1 MIRRLVPGALTFLLL
16 GLVIG
21 GAFAGLLRA
30 AGTVEYGAFLQSP
43 YTRRV
48 VTFTVWQALLSTL
61 LSVGPAILV
70 ARALARRASFPGRA
84 LLLRLFGLP
93 LVLPTLVGILGVVAI
108 YGQSGL
114 FNRFLAALGLERG
127 SSSTAF
133 PAY

>member
-1 MIRRLVPGALTFLLL
+1 MIRWVVPGALTFLLL

-21 GAFAGLLRA
+21 GAVVGLLSA
-30 AGTVEYGAFLQSP
+30 AGSLDIGSFLQSS

-48 VTFTVWQALLSTL
+48 VVFTVWQALLSTV

-70 ARALARRASFPGRA
+70 ARALARRPAFPGRA
-84 LLLRLFGLP
+84 LLLRLFSVP

-114 FNRFLAALGLERG
+114 FNRLSVGLG
-127 SSSTAF
+127 
-133 PAY
+133 